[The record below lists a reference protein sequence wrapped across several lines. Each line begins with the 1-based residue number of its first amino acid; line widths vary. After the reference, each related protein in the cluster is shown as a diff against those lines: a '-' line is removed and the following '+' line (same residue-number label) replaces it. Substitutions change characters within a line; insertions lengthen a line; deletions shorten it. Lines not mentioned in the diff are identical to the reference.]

1 MIELVLFIKYKD
13 GKLEPIKVEH
23 DVYTE
28 DTLKDM
34 RGRFE
39 AIEFVLRNLYL
50 GKAIGKNIEEIYG
63 HVTDTT
69 IDDDY
74 DILEQFS
81 FVTRTD

>member
-13 GKLEPIKVEH
+13 GTLEPIEVKH

-28 DTLKDM
+28 GTLREM
-34 RGRFE
+34 RNRFE
-39 AIEFVLRNLYL
+39 VIEFVLRNLYL
-50 GKAIGKNIEEIYG
+50 GKAIGKNIKEIYG
-63 HVTDTT
+63 HITDTT

-81 FVTRTD
+81 FATRTD

>member
-1 MIELVLFIKYKD
+1 MIESTVFIRYTD
-13 GKLEPIKVEH
+13 GTLEPIEVEA

-28 DTLKDM
+28 EYLEGIKE
-34 RGRFE
+34 RFE
-39 AIEFVLRNLYL
+39 AIEYVLRSLCL

-63 HVTDTT
+63 HIIDTT
-69 IDDDY
+69 IEDDY